1 MSSPSPSTF
10 TDSVVNTTATFFKS
24 TYDKLIFVL
33 TLSILFISII
43 TIADA
48 IKSTIETYIPK
59 TSSKLGYKYLI
70 GFILI
75 ILGVIVSLLFGGK
88 ITFLKD

>member
-1 MSSPSPSTF
+1 MADSSSSTF
-10 TDSVVNTTATFFKS
+10 TNSIADTTFTFFKT
-24 TYDKLIFVL
+24 TYDKFIFVL

-48 IKSTIETYIPK
+48 IKSTIEVYVPK

-70 GFILI
+70 GFVLI
-75 ILGVIVSLLFGGK
+75 ILGVIVGMVFGK
-88 ITFLKD
+88 TSFKK